1 MKFSLCRLVMCGGYS
16 RLSSPVPC
24 CPECTDQGHYVKGDK
39 MVSVFILLL
48 DLVLVLIHPLLL
60 REPDRNLHTWPP
72 WPSNWHLLLGSV
84 ALNCTALNCTAPNCT

>member
-39 MVSVFILLL
+39 VVSGFIL
-48 DLVLVLIHPLLL
+48 DLVHVLSHFPPSVSQIEISTRGHLGLPTGICWEALCHSTQ
-60 REPDRNLHTWPP
+60 LHCTQLNC
-72 WPSNWHLLLGSV
+72 S
-84 ALNCTALNCTAPNCT
+84 ALN